1 MFFLSKQEEKF
12 SESSRSKARFAL
24 LSHVVAVLRT
34 LKSKLGTIYLLN
46 RKKKKIII
54 LVVSV
59 VLEHWDL
66 LQKSGTAFAVLTP
79 SLQFE
84 FFIENLD

>member
-46 RKKKKIII
+46 RKKKIII